1 MRTDPARLDDILAA
15 IAKIKERATNS
26 YEAFQVDEMLQVWT
40 IHYLQVIGEAA
51 RGVSPAVKERY
62 PEVPW
67 LQIIALRNILVHEYF
82 GLKHAP
88 SLDDDSKGSPQTGRA
103 HRRHSYRHHPRL
115 RVRRLSPARCV
126 QTAVL
131 EALAQ
136 YPANSV

>member
-82 GLKHAP
+82 GLNMHQVWTMTQKDLPKLEEHLEGIRTDITPA
-88 SLDDDSKGSPQTGRA
+88 SGSGD
-103 HRRHSYRHHPRL
+103 
-115 RVRRLSPARCV
+115 
-126 QTAVL
+126 
-131 EALAQ
+131 
-136 YPANSV
+136 